1 MLDAYPGTTETSHS
15 TNFSL
20 EEGLNV
26 TALKMEES
34 YRRMMQNPKI
44 ISALK
49 GQQVQVVGGE
59 GRGDASVRGG
69 GSAKCAGLYSS
80 LAHLSWQEGRKV
92 FVFLIDLPPFCHS
105 IQGTLQFHLTCSS
118 PSPSRL

>member
-59 GRGDASVRGG
+59 GRGDASVPGG
-69 GSAKCAGLYSS
+69 GGVQSVLVSTLAWHTCHGKKVGRGLFFSLISHLFAIAFKALYSS
-80 LAHLSWQEGRKV
+80 
-92 FVFLIDLPPFCHS
+92 I
-105 IQGTLQFHLTCSS
+105 
-118 PSPSRL
+118 